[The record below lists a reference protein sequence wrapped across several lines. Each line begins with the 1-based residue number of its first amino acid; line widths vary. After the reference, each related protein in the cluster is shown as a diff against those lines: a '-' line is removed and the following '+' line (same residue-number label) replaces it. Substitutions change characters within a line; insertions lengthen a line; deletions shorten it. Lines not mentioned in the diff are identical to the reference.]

1 MPFRKVDPGEEIK
14 KAIKNNPDFSKE
26 MDRAE
31 KEFKELKARK
41 ESSTEIRLYDHKTNR
56 AFYRNLTINELTQI
70 ANILGVE
77 WE

>member
-1 MPFRKVDPGEEIK
+1 MPFRKVDPEEEIK
-14 KAIKNNPDFSKE
+14 KAIKNNPGLSKE
-26 MDRAE
+26 FEKAE
-31 KEFKELKARK
+31 KEFEELKARK
-41 ESSTEIRLYDHKTNR
+41 ESTTEIRLYDHKTNR